1 MLLFLFLLLL
11 NSGFDRYQNSDE
23 FLLLDV
29 SSKTLLQGQLVTDL
43 FSHSDE
49 FVIRRRVGGAPFRF
63 RPLLDRFGILISF
76 VEDDDCITLDL
87 ICNLVSD
94 DLVPAS
100 RAVPMR
106 NLVSKR
112 PFALGGL
119 VVSPSKFQAVLSRK
133 RGPGMHHTCVIGNLV
148 CGVSLPHEDGWV
160 AHEATISSQ
169 EWMTLKLFYYLDT

>member
-29 SSKTLLQGQLVTDL
+29 SSKTLLQGQLVPDL
-43 FSHSDE
+43 FSHSAE
-49 FVIRRRVGGAPFRF
+49 FVIRRRVGGDPFGF
-63 RPLLDRFGILISF
+63 RPLLDRSGILISF

-87 ICNLVSD
+87 ICSLVSD

-106 NLVSKR
+106 NVVIKR
-112 PFALGGL
+112 LFALGGL

-148 CGVSLPHEDGWV
+148 SGVSLLHEDGWM

-169 EWMTLKLFYYLDT
+169 E